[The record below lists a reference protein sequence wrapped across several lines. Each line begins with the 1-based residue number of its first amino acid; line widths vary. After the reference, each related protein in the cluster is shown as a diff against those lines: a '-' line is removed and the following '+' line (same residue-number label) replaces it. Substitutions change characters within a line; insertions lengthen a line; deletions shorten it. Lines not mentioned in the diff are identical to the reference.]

1 MSRTR
6 ALALL
11 ASFAVMLS
19 TLVGLSF
26 TATAASAAPK
36 VHYPPERPSLVVS
49 SGVVRKGTTVRAYG
63 RQYRPRER
71 VSVSVR
77 FKAKG
82 AYRYRTIR
90 TTSARTDRRGKF
102 TTSVRTSRAGTM
114 VITAVGRSSRKSAS
128 AFVQVTER
136 RRWGRSRGWG
146 MQPVAYTGGSDASVA
161 APKSAAPAGDIS
173 GLAIA
178 GLAMMTM
185 AGGAVVTQRVV
196 RRRRKAGAAA

>member
-1 MSRTR
+1 
-6 ALALL
+6 
-11 ASFAVMLS
+11 MLS
-19 TLVGLSF
+19 TLVGVSF
-26 TATAASAAPK
+26 ASTAASAAPK
-36 VHYPPERPSLVVS
+36 VHYPPERPSLVVNN
-49 SGVVRKGTTVRAYG
+49 GVVKKGATVRAYG
-63 RQYRPRER
+63 RQYRPRE
-71 VSVSVR
+71 SVSISIR

-82 AYRYRTIR
+82 SNRYRTIR

-102 TTSVRTSRAGTM
+102 TVSVRTSGAGTL
-114 VITAVGRSSRKSAS
+114 VITATGRSSRKSAS
-128 AFVQVTER
+128 AFVNVTEK

-146 MQPVAYTGGSDASVA
+146 MQPVAFTGGSDASVA

-196 RRRRKAGAAA
+196 RRRRKAGVAA